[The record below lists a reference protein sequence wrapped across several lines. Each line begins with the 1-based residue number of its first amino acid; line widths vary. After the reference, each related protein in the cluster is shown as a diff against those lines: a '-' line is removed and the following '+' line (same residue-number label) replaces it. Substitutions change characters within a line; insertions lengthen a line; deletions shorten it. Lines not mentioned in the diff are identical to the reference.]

1 MATAKVK
8 PNARLYTGTSDGIA
22 KARRAGMDE
31 WIKQAIAASDDTL
44 NNLGSYMV
52 RDQKGHEGVLSVHS
66 TGATD
71 PADYAK
77 GAIAAIIP
85 PIMRWVNKNDQ
96 AFGRGNSQS

>member
-1 MATAKVK
+1 MLKITNKDKAMLASYARSLVGALMAV
-8 PNARLYTGTSDGIA
+8 Y
-22 KARRAGMDE
+22 
-31 WIKQAIAASDDTL
+31 
-44 NNLGSYMV
+44 
-52 RDQKGHEGVLSVHS
+52 S

-96 AFGRGNSQS
+96 AFRSWQQPKLSPTHGLTRARLTASQKHVEPAWTNGLSKQSPHQTTR